1 MTNVPKSRP
10 AETGAFASSLAVL
23 VGYLAGIDDPGILA
37 ALTVVVGAVPGV
49 ITWIVVQA
57 RKR

>member
-1 MTNVPKSRP
+1 MSNVASNRP
-10 AETGAFASSLAVL
+10 AETGAFASALAVL
-23 VGYLAGIDDPGILA
+23 VGYLVGIDDPGILA